1 MRLFIINMLAI
12 LLITSP
18 AAAAKNLTPLSEKL
32 YYEAGF
38 AGILFGKI
46 GIEIEQKPEKAS
58 ITCDITSSGI
68 LALFLKHS
76 SHTTLEANGSSF
88 SYPNRTYASNYHTR
102 KKFRSVKLIYKNSK
116 IDTQEVQPPDDR
128 EKRPAV
134 PDSDINSAYDLMTFL
149 LQMRKEI
156 DDARKNGRTYFSIN
170 AYDGRRL
177 TQADF
182 NIGAEKTLEIAGK
195 DIKTLMVTARRKP
208 LAGYTKGEIEDI
220 EPNEPSMTVYFSND
234 DNLTPLRMEVP
245 FMMQKISATLIKQ
258 CGPEE
263 SCLMGISG

>member
-1 MRLFIINMLAI
+1 MLRNFTIFLLFITALPFKPALAVTP
-12 LLITSP
+12 IT
-18 AAAAKNLTPLSEKL
+18 EKL

-46 GIEIEQKPEKAS
+46 GIEIDQQADKAR

-76 SHTTLEANGSSF
+76 SHTTLEASGSNF
-88 SYPNRTYASNYHTR
+88 SYPNRTYTSNYHTR
-102 KKFRSVKLIYKNSK
+102 KKSRSVSLVYKSSK
-116 IDTQEVQPPDDR
+116 ISTQDVQPPDDR

-134 PDSDINSAYDLMTFL
+134 PEADINKAYDLMAFL
-149 LQMRKEI
+149 LEMRKEI
-156 DDARKNGRTYFSIN
+156 LQSRKNGKTAFSIN

-182 NIGAEKTLEIAGK
+182 NIEGEKAMEISGQKLNTL
-195 DIKTLMVTARRKP
+195 VVSARRKP
-208 LAGYTKGEIEDI
+208 LSGYTKGELEDI

-234 DNLTPLRMEVP
+234 DRLTPLRMEIP

-263 SCLMGISG
+263 SCLLGISG